1 MAEPIDFEEE
11 QVLGVP
17 RGRATSATVHTVP
30 RSMTGEAPDQ
40 ADSLG
45 LPRRNERDE
54 SAEPIGP
61 NGRNLFLES
70 SSDTWPQTD
79 DVTDTKSQSL
89 RNADRIF
96 VCFVVIVFGLTLL
109 FLASQALSLW
119 GLIQSLPLVGRWFA
133 YFGLT
138 VITAAILSAMGY
150 LIWQF
155 LRLRETP
162 SVSLAALN
170 QLHERSATR
179 ISALQ
184 QSLKAA
190 QRLEEFI
197 KEFSLAATDAP
208 RLKKLGFEA
217 EIEILQQ
224 HRSRLLDGARGGP
237 QLFISDVD
245 DHFLSQI
252 DAVAKR
258 RIHQYSKQVGWK
270 TAAAPTGF
278 LDASIVLVH
287 SYLLIGDLCR
297 IYNVRTTPGSTLV
310 IMGLSLVNMIAASSM
325 EDVSE
330 HAANVAF
337 KSLEGAPIIGG
348 MIKGATRRAA
358 EGAANAL
365 LLRRLGY
372 ATLKQL
378 RPIQVA

>member
-1 MAEPIDFEEE
+1 MVDPIEFEEE

-17 RGRATSATVHTVP
+17 RGRAASATVHPVP
-30 RSMTGEAPDQ
+30 KPMTRDAPAQ
-40 ADSLG
+40 AESLG
-45 LPRRNERDE
+45 LPRRNEQDE
-54 SAEPIGP
+54 SDEPIGP
-61 NGRNLFLES
+61 NGRNLFLERS
-70 SSDTWPQTD
+70 TDTWSQTA
-79 DVTDTKSQSL
+79 DVTEIKSKSL
-89 RNADRIF
+89 RNADRIL

-119 GLIQSLPLVGRWFA
+119 GLIQSLPLIGRWFA
-133 YFGLT
+133 CFGLT
-138 VITAAILSAMGY
+138 AIATAILSAMGY
-150 LIWQF
+150 LIWQ
-155 LRLRETP
+155 LMRLRETP

-179 ISALQ
+179 LSALE

-190 QRLEEFI
+190 QRLEEFV
-197 KEFSLAATDAP
+197 KEFPLAATEVS

-217 EIEILQQ
+217 EIESLQQ
-224 HRSRLLDGARGGP
+224 HRDRLLDSARGGP
-237 QLFISDVD
+237 QLFIRDVN

-252 DAVAKR
+252 DEVAKR

-270 TAAAPTGF
+270 TAAAPTGL
-278 LDASIVLVH
+278 LDTCIVLVH

-310 IMGLSLVNMIAASSM
+310 IMGLSLVNMIAASGM
-325 EDVSE
+325 EDVTE
-330 HAANVAF
+330 HAANVVF
-337 KSLEGAPIIGG
+337 KGLEGAPIVGG
-348 MIKGATRRAA
+348 VIKGVTTRAA

-372 ATLKQL
+372 ATLRQL